1 VLEVWQAEL
10 DWMDANVDGGVLTV
24 CMHPQVIGRGHRV
37 AMLERFIER
46 GQELGARFTALGD
59 VAAGL

>member
-1 VLEVWQAEL
+1 
-10 DWMDANVDGGVLTV
+10 MDAHVDGGVLTV

-37 AMLERFIER
+37 AMLEWFIER